1 MPDVRLSVNGRLYDG
16 WKSARVTR
24 GIESVSGSFEL
35 VVSDRWAGQSVAWP
49 IVEEDECTLIL
60 EGEHVITGYVD
71 RRNLSFGVGDH
82 TLSVAGRDAAA
93 ALVDCSAYL
102 KTWEF
107 LGVPLLSLVK
117 KLAAPFGL
125 KISLQPG
132 LTPPSLPAK
141 LTVDPGD
148 SAFDAIERACR
159 MCGILPVSDGKGGV
173 VLTRAGSARCGTAIV
188 QGENV
193 LGASA
198 RFDAAGRY
206 RRYIVTGQHP
216 GTDDWD
222 GATVAGVRGEASDPN
237 VRRASR
243 ILLVRAEGGVTIE
256 HARRRAQWE
265 AKVRAARGD
274 GITVRVQGW
283 TQGDGKLW
291 PLNARVDVRLP
302 FLGIEGEL
310 LITQAT
316 HQLDEHGGTTTEL
329 WLRRPDAFLPEPVV
343 PKGAWKELVGGV
355 PKSGTTTVK
364 SH

>member
-1 MPDVRLSVNGRLYDG
+1 MPDLRLRVNGREFAG

-35 VVSDRWAGQSVAWP
+35 AVSDRWAGQAVAWP

-60 EGEHVITGYVD
+60 EGEHVITGHVD
-71 RRNLSFGVGDH
+71 RR
-82 TLSVAGRDAAA
+82 TLSLGAEDHSLTVSGRDLAG
-93 ALVDCSAYL
+93 ALVDCSAVL
-102 KTWEF
+102 KKWEF
-107 LGVPLLSLVK
+107 LGVPLLALAK
-117 KLAAPFGL
+117 KLAEPFGI
-125 KISLQPG
+125 KVTLQPG
-132 LTPPSLPAK
+132 LLPPAPPAK

-148 SAFDAIERACR
+148 TAFDALERACR
-159 MCGILPVSDGKGGV
+159 LCGVLPISDGKGGV
-173 VLTRAGSARCGTAIV
+173 VLTRAGSVRCGTALV

-193 LGASA
+193 LSASA
-198 RFDAAGRY
+198 RFDGAGRF

-243 ILLVRAEGGVTIE
+243 VLLIRAEGGVTIE
-256 HARRRAQWE
+256 HAKRRAQWE

-291 PLNARVDVRLP
+291 PVNARVPVQLP
-302 FLGIEGEL
+302 FLGVEGEL

-316 HQLDEHGGTTTEL
+316 HQLDDHGGTTTEL
-329 WLRRPDAFLPEPVV
+329 WVRRPDAFLPEPVV

-355 PKSGTTTVK
+355 KPVA